1 MDMNFFSIFD
11 LIIGIL
17 GLYLV
22 FTGIKSYKS
31 GDVDPMIITTEE
43 ITRCGDIKGLSQYIM
58 PKCAI
63 FGGFCVIFGI
73 QGLLNDAQVVSFP
86 RIVNIIFLIA
96 FVIVWILFSAAI
108 HKAKK
113 TFIH

>member
-1 MDMNFFSIFD
+1 MTMNFFSIFD
-11 LIIGIL
+11 LIIGLL

-22 FTGIKSYKS
+22 FTGIKSAKR
-31 GDVDPMIITTEE
+31 GEVDPMIITTEE
-43 ITRCGDIKGLSQYIM
+43 LTRCGDIKGLSAYIM

-73 QGLLNDAQVVSFP
+73 QGLINDSGLVEFPKYVNVV
-86 RIVNIIFLIA
+86 FLIA
-96 FVIVWILFSAAI
+96 FVVVWIFFSAAI

-113 TFIH
+113 QYIH